1 MVIYE
6 NEYDE
11 TGLQNFL
18 QRFFFEEKKEK
29 IDNAPILNRKKCS
42 S

>member
-1 MVIYE
+1 MVAYE

-18 QRFFFEEKKEK
+18 QRFFFEENKEK
-29 IDNAPILNRKKCS
+29 KDNAPILNRKNC
-42 S
+42 